1 MANTNLSEFLQINRA
16 SDGHFYFSGSNYVDG
31 ILIGS
36 KWAVT
41 SEPLTFSFP
50 TNGKFYGYNYHQ
62 ALNADLEEF
71 NVAQKSAAK
80 YGLKLIEDYTNL
92 SFRMI
97 EETASNHAVLRF
109 AQTKSSQVD
118 SAQGMFPSALERSG
132 DIWFGETGQ
141 PFYENPQIGNWGFA
155 TLLHEIGHTLGLKH
169 GHDDYT
175 GVDLS
180 SDLGVTGPRYGTPA
194 LPLQSDGQNWSLMTY
209 RSDPSDQNISFQGDA
224 ANQPQSYMQL
234 DIAALQY
241 LYGADYGTR
250 SGNTTYKWS
259 TTTGE
264 LFIDGVGQGLPAANK
279 IYMTI
284 WDGNGT
290 DTYDFSNYEAEVYVD
305 LRPGKYSLMPTAQQA
320 NNQPLSSK
328 PVWAAGNVANALLFN
343 DDPRSLIENVIGSN
357 YSDFLIGNSE
367 RNSIDGRDGIDSFSV
382 DQEFSIQKNGNITD
396 LIYTDGSKSDSL
408 INIERLVNE
417 SGELVVALD
426 VDLNAGSLY
435 RLYEVVLNR
444 TPDSGGFDYFISD
457 LDSGVSISDLAYI
470 FINSKEFT
478 ATFGPEKLLSNKDF
492 ILLTYQN
499 GLNRDVDQIGL
510 DYWVDKLTSGLERA
524 DFTALLTN
532 SLEARNLYSSSLENG
547 VWL

>member
-1 MANTNLSEFLQINRA
+1 
-16 SDGHFYFSGSNYVDG
+16 
-31 ILIGS
+31 
-36 KWAVT
+36 
-41 SEPLTFSFP
+41 
-50 TNGKFYGYNYHQ
+50 
-62 ALNADLEEF
+62 
-71 NVAQKSAAK
+71 
-80 YGLKLIEDYTNL
+80 
-92 SFRMI
+92 
-97 EETASNHAVLRF
+97 
-109 AQTKSSQVD
+109 
-118 SAQGMFPSALERSG
+118 
-132 DIWFGETGQ
+132 
-141 PFYENPQIGNWGFA
+141 
-155 TLLHEIGHTLGLKH
+155 
-169 GHDDYT
+169 
-175 GVDLS
+175 
-180 SDLGVTGPRYGTPA
+180 
-194 LPLQSDGQNWSLMTY
+194 MTY

-279 IYMTI
+279 IFMTI
-284 WDGNGT
+284 WDGNGI
-290 DTYDFSNYEAEVYVD
+290 DTYDFSNYEAAVSVD
-305 LRPGKYSLMPTAQQA
+305 LRPGKYSLMSTAQQA

-328 PVWAAGNVANALLFN
+328 TVWAAGNVANSLLFN

-408 INIERLVNE
+408 INIERLVNK

-435 RLYEVVLNR
+435 RLYEVALNR

-478 ATFGPEKLLSNKDF
+478 ATFGSEKLLSNKDF

-510 DYWVDKLTSGLERA
+510 NYWVDKLTSGLERA

>member
-1 MANTNLSEFLQINRA
+1 
-16 SDGHFYFSGSNYVDG
+16 
-31 ILIGS
+31 
-36 KWAVT
+36 
-41 SEPLTFSFP
+41 
-50 TNGKFYGYNYHQ
+50 
-62 ALNADLEEF
+62 
-71 NVAQKSAAK
+71 
-80 YGLKLIEDYTNL
+80 
-92 SFRMI
+92 
-97 EETASNHAVLRF
+97 
-109 AQTKSSQVD
+109 
-118 SAQGMFPSALERSG
+118 
-132 DIWFGETGQ
+132 
-141 PFYENPQIGNWGFA
+141 
-155 TLLHEIGHTLGLKH
+155 
-169 GHDDYT
+169 
-175 GVDLS
+175 
-180 SDLGVTGPRYGTPA
+180 
-194 LPLQSDGQNWSLMTY
+194 
-209 RSDPSDQNISFQGDA
+209 
-224 ANQPQSYMQL
+224 
-234 DIAALQY
+234 
-241 LYGADYGTR
+241 
-250 SGNTTYKWS
+250 
-259 TTTGE
+259 
-264 LFIDGVGQGLPAANK
+264 
-279 IYMTI
+279 
-284 WDGNGT
+284 
-290 DTYDFSNYEAEVYVD
+290 
-305 LRPGKYSLMPTAQQA
+305 MPTAQQA